1 MTGTLIYNQK
11 WLDQKT
17 LYKEA
22 LYLHLIHKGYTEDR
36 AKLITQKIL
45 NRAG

>member
-1 MTGTLIYNQK
+1 MIKTPADKRN

-22 LYLHLIHKGYTEDR
+22 LYIHLINQGYTEDR
-36 AKLITQKIL
+36 AKLVLQKIL